1 MITASQESWVALGA
15 IGGFAVALFGYL
27 RNISRDLKGDFSTRL
42 PAAPASTST
51 P

>member
-1 MITASQESWVALGA
+1 MITVSQESWVTLAA
-15 IGGFAVALFGYL
+15 IGAFAIALFGYL
-27 RNISRDLKGDFSTRL
+27 RSISRDLKGDISTRL